1 VVSHDFVAIWQRLQ
15 QFVSAAHDALMES
28 GVVRQGQKRCA
39 RLRVLRAER
48 EWSQARLAARVG
60 VTPDYRLLVRL
71 GHPYYSVSP
80 SASEL
85 GGQQCCE
92 KVHWPMHDDH
102 PRETTRP
109 QIDELKDYDQWQ
121 KLQETKYD

>member
-1 VVSHDFVAIWQRLQ
+1 MC
-15 QFVSAAHDALMES
+15 SAARITRGTGMVTGKAGRTGRRD
-28 GVVRQGQKRCA
+28 A
-39 RLRVLRAER
+39 RLSVA
-48 EWSQARLAARVG
+48 G
-60 VTPDYRLLVRL
+60 TPW
-71 GHPYYSVSP
+71 HPYYSVSP